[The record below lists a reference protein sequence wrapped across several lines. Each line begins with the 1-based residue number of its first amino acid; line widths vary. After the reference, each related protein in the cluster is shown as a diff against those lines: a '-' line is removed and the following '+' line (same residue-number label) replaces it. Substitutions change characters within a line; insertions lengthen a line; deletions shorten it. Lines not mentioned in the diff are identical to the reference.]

1 MICVVNAPLE
11 EFLGDFSMKKT
22 KNVVLGCVDIL
33 SLYMDVVEM
42 RPVVGPRGLCITTAF
57 L

>member
-1 MICVVNAPLE
+1 
-11 EFLGDFSMKKT
+11 MKKT

-42 RPVVGPRGLCITTAF
+42 RPVVDQRGLCITTAF

>member
-1 MICVVNAPLE
+1 
-11 EFLGDFSMKKT
+11 MKKT